1 MQELF
6 KAAVERGASDIH
18 IKAGNF
24 IRARIH
30 GDLQPLTQ
38 QRLSAEQVK
47 GIALSLIPH
56 EEDKENFD
64 NVLDYDCSWGI
75 PGVGRFRVNILKQR
89 MFNEPGATNPQ
100 GKPPADMTQM
110 YGGE

>member
-1 MQELF
+1 MQEMF

-18 IKAGNF
+18 IKAGDF

-38 QRLSAEQVK
+38 QIVSAEQVK

-56 EEDKENFD
+56 EEDKANFD
-64 NVLDYDCSWGI
+64 KLLRLRLLRPSI
-75 PGVGRFRVNILKQR
+75 SI
-89 MFNEPGATNPQ
+89 
-100 GKPPADMTQM
+100 
-110 YGGE
+110 